1 MRKLKS
7 ILWYNKRPLRAHISN
22 NTMNEFIKNKHK
34 RPWLLLDH
42 ATGVTDKSKNVR
54 DDRSERRCRVGH
66 VIVSASELPYMYLKP
81 LQKLKGVGTGEAKK
95 SSQWPGVFYWIHK
108 ISTSRALN
116 FSVSY
121 LTWFNPFWFMVY
133 LLYQTSKSRANIEKR
148 NVTKPSNRTWALV
161 EISDL

>member
-1 MRKLKS
+1 MRILKS

-22 NTMNEFIKNKHK
+22 NTMNVFIKNKHK

-54 DDRSERRCRVGH
+54 DERSERRRRSCNCFCLWIAIH
-66 VIVSASELPYMYLKP
+66 VFETLAKI
-81 LQKLKGVGTGEAKK
+81 KGRRDRRGKK

>member
-1 MRKLKS
+1 
-7 ILWYNKRPLRAHISN
+7 
-22 NTMNEFIKNKHK
+22 MNEFIKNKHK

-95 SSQWPGVFYWIHK
+95 VRNDLVFFIGYIK
-108 ISTSRALN
+108 FLPVVPSTFLSL
-116 FSVSY
+116 
-121 LTWFNPFWFMVY
+121 
-133 LLYQTSKSRANIEKR
+133 I
-148 NVTKPSNRTWALV
+148 
-161 EISDL
+161 